1 MKVVKTIR
9 EIKKIISEQT
19 KQDLKLGL
27 IPTMGALH
35 KGHLSLIEKAK
46 KNCDLIWVS
55 IFVNPTQ
62 FNDINDFESYPR
74 DYLGDILKIKAISS
88 DINIFIPRTS
98 MIYNEKVES
107 DKFDFGLLNKV
118 MEGKFRPGHFNGVAT
133 IVKKLF
139 KIFNPNFV
147 YFGEKDFQQTTII
160 KKIIKDYFPK
170 INLIV
175 CPTLRQNNGLAL
187 SSRNKLI
194 TEKSLKN
201 CGVIFECLIFTKK
214 NYLKISFSD
223 LFEIVK
229 EKIQKF
235 KNFELEYFEIRNEE
249 TMKSYEKHTKKSRFR
264 AFICV
269 KVDGIRL
276 IDNLLLN

>member
-9 EIKKIISEQT
+9 EVKKIISEQT
-19 KQDLKLGL
+19 KQDLNLGL

-35 KGHLSLIEKAK
+35 NGHLSLIERAK

-62 FNDINDFESYPR
+62 FNDKNDFELYPR
-74 DYLGDILKIKAISS
+74 DYLGDISKIKAISD
-88 DINIFIPRTS
+88 DINIFIPHTS
-98 MIYNEKVES
+98 TIYNEKVES
-107 DKFDFGLLNKV
+107 EKFDFGLLNKI
-118 MEGKFRPGHFNGVAT
+118 MEAKFRAGHFNGVAT

-160 KKIIKDYFPK
+160 KKIIMDYFPK

-194 TEKSLKN
+194 GEKSLNN
-201 CGVIFECLIFTKK
+201 CGIIFESLIFTKK

-235 KNFELEYFEIRNEE
+235 KNFELEYFEIRDEE

>member
-107 DKFDFGLLNKV
+107 DRFNFGLLNKV

-194 TEKSLKN
+194 TEESLKN

>member
-35 KGHLSLIEKAK
+35 EGHLSLIEKAK

>member
-107 DKFDFGLLNKV
+107 DRFDFGLLNKV

-194 TEKSLKN
+194 TEESLKN

>member
-88 DINIFIPRTS
+88 DINIFIPHTS

-201 CGVIFECLIFTKK
+201 CGVIFESLIFTKK

>member
-35 KGHLSLIEKAK
+35 EGHLSLIEKAK

-88 DINIFIPRTS
+88 DINIFIPHTS

>member
-9 EIKKIISEQT
+9 EVKKIISEQT
-19 KQDLKLGL
+19 KQDLNLGL

-35 KGHLSLIEKAK
+35 NGHLSLIERAK

-62 FNDINDFESYPR
+62 FNDKNDFELYPR
-74 DYLGDILKIKAISS
+74 DYLGDISKIKAISD
-88 DINIFIPRTS
+88 DINIFIPHTS
-98 MIYNEKVES
+98 TIYNEKVES
-107 DKFDFGLLNKV
+107 EKFDFGLLNKI
-118 MEGKFRPGHFNGVAT
+118 MEAKFRAGHFNGVAT

-160 KKIIKDYFPK
+160 KKIIMDYFPK

-194 TEKSLKN
+194 GEKSLNN
-201 CGVIFECLIFTKK
+201 CGIIFESLIFTKK

-235 KNFELEYFEIRNEE
+235 KNFELEYFEIRDEE
-249 TMKSYEKHTKKSRFR
+249 TMNSYEKHKKKSRFR

-269 KVDGIRL
+269 RVDGIRL

>member
-9 EIKKIISEQT
+9 ETKKIISEQT
-19 KQDLKLGL
+19 KKDLKLGL

-35 KGHLSLIEKAK
+35 KGHLSLIERAK

-62 FNDINDFESYPR
+62 FNNKNDFESYPR

-88 DINIFIPRTS
+88 DINIFIPHTS

-107 DKFDFGLLNKV
+107 DKFDFGIINKI

-147 YFGEKDFQQTTII
+147 YFGEKDFQQIIII

-194 TEKSLKN
+194 TEKSLNN
-201 CGVIFECLIFTKK
+201 CGLIFETLIFTKK

-249 TMKSYEKHTKKSRFR
+249 TMKSYEKYTKKSRFR

>member
-62 FNDINDFESYPR
+62 FNDIHDFESYPR
-74 DYLGDILKIKAISS
+74 DYLGDILKINAISS
-88 DINIFIPRTS
+88 DINIFIPHTS

>member
-194 TEKSLKN
+194 TEESLKN

>member
-35 KGHLSLIEKAK
+35 KGHLSLIERAT

-62 FNDINDFESYPR
+62 FNDKNDFESYPR